1 MLGDEPDEPCNSG
14 SYKVTLASLDIKDA
28 FLQVPHDKI
37 IGAELYDTEYLV
49 LRNFQVSAYAQKLGT
64 GTSGT
69 TSLRF

>member
-1 MLGDEPDEPCNSG
+1 MLGDEPDEPCSSG

-37 IGAELYDTEYLV
+37 IGAEHYDTERGSCV
-49 LRNFQVSAYAQKLGT
+49 TFQVSALAQKLGT